1 MTEENAGDMIAVKL
15 DVERRREI
23 DEIRKRME
31 YFLENQI
38 EIKHAMELVTKGQ
51 DTLKERF
58 EIGTANT
65 LKELKAKFDQFLS
78 EWGEARAENKH
89 RDEKIAEAKKV
100 GDEAVVIAEKA
111 KDKAESIVMGF
122 AYTLFGSAALV
133 ALIWALSLVLK
144 RGP

>member
-1 MTEENAGDMIAVKL
+1 MNEEPQPLIAIKL
-15 DVERRREI
+15 DAERRREI

-31 YFLENQI
+31 HFLENQI

-58 EIGTANT
+58 EIGTART
-65 LKELKAKFDQFLS
+65 LKELEGKFDKFLS
-78 EWGEARAENKH
+78 EWGEQRSDNKR
-89 RDEKIAEAKKV
+89 RDEKIAEANTTA
-100 GDEAVVIAEKA
+100 GEAKTTSEKA
-111 KDKAESIVMGF
+111 KEKAENIIMGF

-144 RGP
+144 RGV